1 MKSGAA
7 SNPACRTIAD
17 VLLDIHA
24 GWRCES
30 ANLVVSVVRFSSS
43 FFFYFYFLFLFFYL
57 LVFTGDCLF
66 RIRFSLL
73 LAL

>member
-1 MKSGAA
+1 MLVGGA
-7 SNPACRTIAD
+7 NPLI
-17 VLLDIHA
+17 
-24 GWRCES
+24 
-30 ANLVVSVVRFSSS
+30 NLVVSVVRFSLS
-43 FFFYFYFLFLFFYL
+43 FFFFFFLFIYFFFYIYL

>member
-1 MKSGAA
+1 MLVGGA
-7 SNPACRTIAD
+7 NPLI
-17 VLLDIHA
+17 
-24 GWRCES
+24 
-30 ANLVVSVVRFSSS
+30 NLVVSVVRFSLS
-43 FFFYFYFLFLFFYL
+43 FFFFLYL

>member
-1 MKSGAA
+1 MKYGAA
-7 SNPACRTIAD
+7 SNPACRKITD

-30 ANLVVSVVRFSSS
+30 ANQFSCFCCS
-43 FFFYFYFLFLFFYL
+43 FFIVFFFFLYL

>member
-1 MKSGAA
+1 MLVGGA
-7 SNPACRTIAD
+7 NPLI
-17 VLLDIHA
+17 
-24 GWRCES
+24 
-30 ANLVVSVVRFSSS
+30 NLVVSVVRFSLS
-43 FFFYFYFLFLFFYL
+43 FFFFFLYL